1 MPRAPASPSLE
12 RNARERTKRHNRC
25 RPATIVAP
33 FRRRKTCCVRQSRL
47 PTGFSKR
54 QRGWSAESGI
64 QERCDTSL
72 ETPPEVEL
80 GTLQK
85 PASAPAKKHSKEANP
100 VLVSLSCCPKNA
112 QTDGQTHTTRMKN
125 LTCSLSQPH
134 LSITFTI
141 PTTNGSDDN
150 DDDNAREANRFVA
163 VCTMASCRTTRT
175 DPFRDTYILCHILVV
190 EACVTV
196 SDVVPVCHLSIL

>member
-1 MPRAPASPSLE
+1 MPRDPASPSLE

-33 FRRRKTCCVRQSRL
+33 FRRRKTCCVRQARL

-85 PASAPAKKHSKEANP
+85 PASARAKKARQRSKP
-100 VLVSLSCCPKNA
+100 CSGLVVLLSEK
-112 QTDGQTHTTRMKN
+112 
-125 LTCSLSQPH
+125 
-134 LSITFTI
+134 
-141 PTTNGSDDN
+141 
-150 DDDNAREANRFVA
+150 
-163 VCTMASCRTTRT
+163 RT
-175 DPFRDTYILCHILVV
+175 DRRTDSHYTHEESHLLTQSATLVHHIHNPN
-190 EACVTV
+190 
-196 SDVVPVCHLSIL
+196 DKQQ